1 MRASQC
7 GLVDFSHIRIKQM
20 SSNLVLGPSF
30 PILLDRLLKQLRQC
44 CRSDPLAPKWVVLP
58 TPTAA
63 NHFRIKLGQGAEE
76 AVFSGVRVIPLLTF
90 IRRLEGMSEPT
101 AAHRWGPALDLLL
114 FELVEQ
120 LPSSSPLAQLQR
132 MPSGYRLLRPTF
144 LDLAEGGFGPD
155 QLEILEELADEPEL
169 APVERETI
177 QLYAGWIRLLNERQL
192 GWEPIGHQRIPE
204 WIMESDEKTLLDALA
219 CEQGQTPQLF
229 VYGFYGFTDVSAQII
244 AALGR
249 RTDLTMFYPFQEEG
263 KETHPAFSFG
273 QAVLEDLK
281 VRFGTALSTLTEERS
296 PHQTTDFFL
305 STFPEGEVRL
315 QPPFLTFQYAAGIR
329 AEVLSAALRVR
340 QWMED
345 SEKPIRPEEIMVV
358 APDTSPYLDVIREVF
373 AAFAIPLRMVDTP
386 VGLTPENRP
395 LRMLARIWEDRA
407 PAEWILAYLR
417 DYPEVTAARDVNVDA
432 FEWKVRQLGVW
443 GGTSWH
449 SILRLEADT
458 EVKERNHL
466 QFTRPE
472 AALVR
477 KILEL
482 WESSSGGGERTFT
495 PQQADHFLHRLKAWL
510 QEPALLDPLL
520 KALQFMEPFR
530 PDLVIKESMLRDML
544 LQAVDD
550 QVQTDPADRVGV
562 LFVPSMRARS
572 LTSRA
577 IVLLGL
583 SSGTWPSRIEEDP
596 LLSDASRRRLI
607 AKARE
612 VGHLLPVKS
621 HATEEM
627 SLLFFLLNS
636 SAQRVHWVIPESDET
651 GRSVAPTPWVQRYI
665 QRWPQDQENEK
676 LWSRIPRGP
685 AQQAKNLLNLDP
697 DGGAFVPPAL
707 LLLIQPD
714 STSLFSGEIPYT
726 YLFAAQ
732 ESRQRD
738 LAWNGHIPAASL
750 PLTGEQGE
758 RVRVTDLESLA
769 RCPYRFYANC
779 SEEWKPLI
787 PLEFVHQLNALDR
800 GSLVHSLLEHL
811 IQPALNQKI
820 PVRQIAQAML
830 NNEAKELHH
839 TAREFFSPLPKEL
852 EVLPSVFR
860 QAELVKLVKM
870 VKNYF
875 QEVVKET
882 CGGEIPIELELKGR
896 VPFPGLE
903 ELLIS
908 GQIDRIDQRNGH
920 FYIYDYKSG
929 AARKGKQFQREV
941 SLGYR
946 IQPTLYP
953 WIFGHQKSNQPEAA
967 FSFIFLGESPPQ
979 EEPVNDHPE
988 AEELLRPLAEIL
1000 KTGMYLPTP
1009 TETLKLLEIEGANP
1023 CQFCEYSSLCRR
1035 FDGYARDRYFR
1046 FSQEQLSSRLEAMKD
1061 SGQGEQRP

>member
-1 MRASQC
+1 
-7 GLVDFSHIRIKQM
+7 M

-30 PILLDRLLKQLRQC
+30 PVLLDRLLEQLRQC
-44 CRSDPLAPKWVVLP
+44 CRHDPLAPKWVVLP

-63 NHFRIKLGQGAEE
+63 NHFRIKLGQGAEK

-90 IRRLEGMSEPT
+90 IRRLGGLSEPT
-101 AAHRWGPALDLLL
+101 AAPRWGPALELLL

-120 LPSSSPLAQLQR
+120 LPLSSPLAQLQR

-144 LDLAEGGFGPD
+144 LDLADGGFGPD

-169 APVERETI
+169 AAVERETI

-192 GWEPIGHQRIPE
+192 GWEPIAHQRIHE
-204 WIMESDEKTLLDALA
+204 WIMESDEKTLLAALA
-219 CEQGQTPQLF
+219 CEQGQTPQVL

-249 RTDLTMFYPFQEEG
+249 RTDLTMFYPFLEEG

-281 VRFGTALSTLTEERS
+281 VRFGTALSPLRNDTDPDGKDEKGSL
-296 PHQTTDFFL
+296 PQTTRFFL
-305 STFPEGEVRL
+305 STFPEGEVPP
-315 QPPFLTFQYAAGIR
+315 QPPFLTFQYASSIR

-340 QWMED
+340 QWMDD
-345 SEKPIRPEEIMVV
+345 SEQPIHPEEIMVV
-358 APDTSPYLDVIREVF
+358 APDTAPYLEVTREVF

-417 DYPEVTAARDVNVDA
+417 DYPEARAARDVNLDA

-458 EVKERNHL
+458 DVKERHFL
-466 QFTRPE
+466 QFTSRE
-472 AALVR
+472 EALVR
-477 KILEL
+477 EL
-482 WESSSGGGERTFT
+482 LDLWVNSSSGQERTFT
-495 PQQADHFLHRLKAWL
+495 PKQADHFLHRLKGWL
-510 QEPALLDPLL
+510 PEPALLDPLL
-520 KALQFMEPFR
+520 KALHSMESFR
-530 PDLVIKESMLRDML
+530 PDLVIRESMLREML
-544 LQAVDD
+544 LQSVDD
-550 QVQTDPADRVGV
+550 QVRTDPADRVGV

-583 SSGTWPSRIEEDP
+583 ASGTWPSRIEEDP

-612 VGHLLPVKS
+612 VGHLLPLKS

-636 SAQRVHWVIPESDET
+636 SAQRVHWVIPECDET

-665 QRWPQDQENEK
+665 QRWQQDLGSER
-676 LWSRIPRGP
+676 LWRRIPRGP
-685 AQQAKNLLNLDP
+685 AQQAEFLLDLDR
-697 DGGAFVPPAL
+697 DRGAFLPPGFL
-707 LLLIQPD
+707 FLIQPD
-714 STSLFSGEIPYT
+714 RASLFSSEIPYA

-732 ESRQRD
+732 ESRQRE

-750 PLTGEQGE
+750 PLSGKQGE
-758 RVRVTDLESLA
+758 RVGVTDLESLA
-769 RCPYRFYANC
+769 KCPYRFYANC
-779 SEEWKPLI
+779 SVEWKPLI
-787 PLEFVHQLNALDR
+787 PLQFADRLGALDW
-800 GSLVHSLLEHL
+800 GSLVHSFLEHL
-811 IQPALNQKI
+811 IQPSLNQKV
-820 PVRQIAQAML
+820 PVREIAQAML
-830 NNEAKELHH
+830 RGEAEELNQ
-839 TAREFFSPLPKEL
+839 TAREFFSPVPQAL

-860 QAELVKLVKM
+860 QAELEKLVET

-882 CGGEIPIELELKGR
+882 CTGEVAIELELKRR

-903 ELLIS
+903 GLLIS

-920 FYIYDYKSG
+920 FYIFDYKSG
-929 AARKGKQFQREV
+929 RAVNGKQLQREV

-946 IQPTLYP
+946 MQPILYP
-953 WIFGHQKSNQPEAA
+953 WIFRHEKSKQPEAA

-979 EEPVNDHPE
+979 EKAVNDHPGV
-988 AEELLRPLAEIL
+988 EELLRPLAEIL
-1000 KTGMYLPTP
+1000 STGMYLPTP
-1009 TETLKLLEIEGANP
+1009 TETLKLHEIEGANS
-1023 CQFCEYSSLCRR
+1023 CQFCEYTSLCRR
-1035 FDGYARDRYFR
+1035 LDGSASSRYFK

-1061 SGQGEQRP
+1061 SGQRKQQR

>member
-1 MRASQC
+1 
-7 GLVDFSHIRIKQM
+7 M

-30 PILLDRLLKQLRQC
+30 PVLLDRLLEKLRQC
-44 CRSDPLAPKWVVLP
+44 CRHDPLAPKWVVLP

-63 NHFRIKLGQGAEE
+63 NHFRIKLGQGAEG

-90 IRRLEGMSEPT
+90 IRRLGGMSEPT
-101 AAHRWGPALDLLL
+101 AAQRWGPDLDLLL

-120 LPSSSPLAQLQR
+120 LPFSSPLAQLQR

-155 QLEILEELADEPEL
+155 QLEILEELAEEPEL
-169 APVERETI
+169 APLERETI
-177 QLYAGWIRLLNERQL
+177 QLYASWIRLLDGRQL
-192 GWEPIGHQRIPE
+192 GWEPIGHQRIHE
-204 WIMESDEKTLLDALA
+204 WIMETDEKTLLAALS
-219 CEQGQTPQLF
+219 CEQGQTPQVF
-229 VYGFYGFTDVSAQII
+229 VYGFYGFTDVNAQII

-249 RTDLTMFYPFQEEG
+249 RTDLTMFYPFLKEG

-281 VRFGTALSTLTEERS
+281 VRFGTALAPLTHVTDPDGKDEELGS
-296 PHQTTDFFL
+296 HQTTRFFL
-305 STFPEGEVRL
+305 STFPEGEVPP
-315 QPPFLTFQYAAGIR
+315 QPPFLTFQYASSIR
-329 AEVLSAALRVR
+329 AEVISAALRVR
-340 QWMED
+340 QWMDD

-358 APDTSPYLDVIREVF
+358 APDTTPYLDVIREVF
-373 AAFAIPLRMVDTP
+373 AAFAITLRMVDTP

-443 GGTSWH
+443 GDTSWH
-449 SILRLEADT
+449 SILRLKADRQI
-458 EVKERNHL
+458 KESNFLR
-466 QFTRPE
+466 FTNRE
-472 AALVR
+472 EALVR
-477 KILEL
+477 EILDL
-482 WESSSGGGERTFT
+482 WGSSASGGERTFT
-495 PQQADHFLHRLKAWL
+495 PKQADHFLNRLKDWL
-510 QEPALLDPLL
+510 QEPALLEPLL
-520 KALQFMEPFR
+520 KALHFIEPFR
-530 PDLVIKESMLRDML
+530 PDLVIKESMLREML
-544 LQAVDD
+544 LQTVDD

-583 SSGTWPSRIEEDP
+583 ASGTWPSRIEEDP

-627 SLLFFLLNS
+627 SMLFFLLNS

-665 QRWPQDQENEK
+665 QRWQQDLESER

-685 AQQAKNLLNLDP
+685 AQQAEYLLNLDR
-697 DGGAFVPPAL
+697 DRGAFLPPGL

-714 STSLFSGEIPYT
+714 TTSLFSSEIPYD

-732 ESRQRD
+732 EARQRE
-738 LAWNGHIPAASL
+738 LSWNGHIPEASL
-750 PLTGEQGE
+750 PLLGKQGE

-779 SEEWKPLI
+779 SVEWKPLI
-787 PLEFVHQLNALDR
+787 PLQFADQLGALDR
-800 GSLVHSLLEHL
+800 GSLVHNLLEHL
-811 IQPALNQKI
+811 IQPSLNHKV
-820 PVRQIAQAML
+820 PLREIAKAML
-830 NNEAKELHH
+830 RCEAEELTQ
-839 TAREFFSPLPKEL
+839 TAREFFSPFPKEL

-860 QAELVKLVKM
+860 QAELAKLVET

-875 QEVVKET
+875 QEVVKGT
-882 CGGEIPIELELKGR
+882 CTGEVPIELELKR
-896 VPFPGLE
+896 KVPFPGLE

-920 FYIYDYKSG
+920 FHIYDYKSG
-929 AARKGKQFQREV
+929 RAVNRKQLQREV

-946 IQPTLYP
+946 MQPILYP
-953 WIFGHQKSNQPEAA
+953 WIFRHENSNQPEAA

-979 EEPVNDHPE
+979 EEAVNDHP
-988 AEELLRPLAEIL
+988 AVEELLRPLAEIL
-1000 KTGMYLPTP
+1000 STGMYLPTP
-1009 TETLKLLEIEGANP
+1009 TETLKLHEIEGANS
-1023 CQFCEYSSLCRR
+1023 CQFCAYISLCRR
-1035 FDGYARDRYFR
+1035 FDRSASYRYFR
-1046 FSQEQLSSRLEAMKD
+1046 FSQEQLSSRLDSMKD
-1061 SGQGEQRP
+1061 SGPGEPQQ

>member
-1 MRASQC
+1 
-7 GLVDFSHIRIKQM
+7 M
-20 SSNLVLGPSF
+20 SSNLVLAPSF
-30 PILLDRLLKQLRQC
+30 PALLDLLLAKLRQC
-44 CRSDPLAPKWVVLP
+44 CLHDSLAPKWIVVP
-58 TPTAA
+58 TSTAA
-63 NHFRIKLGQGAEE
+63 NHLRLKLGQEVEE
-76 AVFSGVRVIPLLTF
+76 TVLAGVRVIPLTHFL
-90 IRRLEGMSEPT
+90 RRLGKVTGPAS
-101 AAHRWGPALDLLL
+101 HQRWGPTLDLLL

-120 LPSSSPLAQLQR
+120 LPVSSPLSRLQH

-144 LDLAEGGFGPD
+144 LDLADGGFGFD

-169 APVERETI
+169 APLERETI
-177 QLYAGWIRLLNERQL
+177 LLYAGWIRLLTGRQL
-192 GWEPIGHQRIPE
+192 GWEPIGHQRLPE
-204 WIMESDEKTLLDALA
+204 WIMESDEKTLLAALS
-219 CEQGQTPQLF
+219 CEQGQTPQVF

-244 AALGR
+244 VALGR

-281 VRFGTALSTLTEERS
+281 VRFGTALSPLTNDTDPDGKDEARS
-296 PHQTTDFFL
+296 PHQTTRFFL
-305 STFPEGEVRL
+305 STFPEGEVPS
-315 QPPFLTFQYAAGIR
+315 QPPFLTFQYASSIR

-340 QWMED
+340 QWMDD

-358 APDTSPYLDVIREVF
+358 APDPAPYLDVIREVF

-395 LRMLARIWEDRA
+395 LRMLARIWEDQA

-417 DYPEVTAARDVNVDA
+417 DYPEMTAARDVNVDA

-458 EVKERNHL
+458 DLKENNLL
-466 QFTRPE
+466 QFTSRE
-472 AALVR
+472 EALVR
-477 KILEL
+477 DILEL
-482 WESSSGGGERTFT
+482 WGSSSSGGERTFT
-495 PQQADHFLHRLKAWL
+495 PQQADYFLKRLNGWL

-520 KALQFMEPFR
+520 NALQFMELFR
-530 PDLVIKESMLRDML
+530 PDLVIKESMLREML
-544 LQAVDD
+544 LQLVDD
-550 QVQTDPADRVGV
+550 QIRSDPLDRSGV

-583 SSGTWPSRIEEDP
+583 ASGTWPSHIDEDP
-596 LLSDASRRRLI
+596 LFSDASRRRLI

-665 QRWPQDQENEK
+665 QRWQQDLETEK

-685 AQQAKNLLNLDP
+685 AQQAEYLLNLDQ
-697 DGGAFVPPAL
+697 DRGAFLPPGF

-714 STSLFSGEIPYT
+714 TTSLFSGEIPYA

-732 ESRQRD
+732 ESRQRE

-750 PLTGEQGE
+750 PILGKQGE

-779 SEEWKPLI
+779 SVEWKPLI
-787 PLEFVHQLNALDR
+787 PLQFAHQLSTLDR

-820 PVRQIAQAML
+820 PVRKIAKAML
-830 NNEAKELHH
+830 SNEAEELNQ

-852 EVLPSVFR
+852 EVLPAVFR
-860 QAELVKLVKM
+860 QAELAILVEM

-882 CGGEIPIELELKGR
+882 CGGEVPMELELKR
-896 VPFPGLE
+896 KVPFPGLE
-903 ELLIS
+903 GLLIS

-929 AARKGKQFQREV
+929 RAVNGKQLQREV

-946 IQPTLYP
+946 IQPILYP
-953 WIFGHQKSNQPEAA
+953 WIFGHEKSTQPETT

-979 EEPVNDHPE
+979 EKPVNDHPE
-988 AEELLRPLAEIL
+988 VEELLRPLAEIL
-1000 KTGMYLPTP
+1000 RTGMYLPTP
-1009 TETLKLLEIEGANP
+1009 TETLKLHDIEGANS
-1023 CQFCEYSSLCRR
+1023 CQYCAYISLCRR
-1035 FDGYARDRYFR
+1035 FDPGAQHRYAG
-1046 FSQEQLSSRLEAMKD
+1046 FSEKQISSRLEAMK
-1061 SGQGEQRP
+1061 